1 MSVKN
6 VRFGGYRFDCCYF
19 KLLFAVQILTDP
31 RLRETS
37 MQVQRVNLGTN
48 STNSKE
54 KCPCI
59 EVVWV
64 PGSQGS
70 EFVTGLMD
78 GSILL
83 HKKLIANSS
92 DTELLHRSESTSSFR
107 ADSAVLVRSSSDG
120 PIYCMSLSP
129 DGSRVAVGTK
139 DGRLQVLDIHTGA
152 LHGGFHSF
160 FGGVLCCTWS
170 PDGGMIAAGG
180 EDDLIAVWD
189 VETRQISCHCEGH
202 TSWVSSIAFD
212 SSVRKEEDA
221 PRLLASVGQDCK
233 VCMWEIIQD
242 SFENT
247 ESPNQSKA
255 SLPPRHPAISDG
267 LTLATK
273 KNDMNLINPLCC
285 LRIHHDPLSY
295 VGFLHDSVVVGGY
308 DGAILV
314 WKKLE

>member
-1 MSVKN
+1 VSVKN

-59 EVVWV
+59 EVAWV